1 MELASLRQRALAMTR
16 RKGEITGPDL
26 QRNWPHHGALPAWLT
41 QRRIHAIVSHP
52 DAARGGHLL
61 RRAAYVV
68 FLSAV
73 LFGSLFITL
82 WLTEP
87 QVRNAPDN
95 RSPAELLAAYPISD
109 DSDLAQLAHEA
120 GLITSHRLFGHG
132 DVIRRIDEQKV
143 ELLGW
148 AADGQGT
155 ALEVLVFVA
164 GHLVAM
170 THTAGER
177 PEVTAALRLGFGA
190 DKNLAFS
197 ANFTCRKGDQPVVVV
212 LGKEK
217 DYLDLQPS
225 RCP

>member
-1 MELASLRQRALAMTR
+1 MTR
-16 RKGEITGPDL
+16 HKGEITRPGL
-26 QRNWPHHGALPAWLT
+26 QRNWPHHGALPTWLT
-41 QRRIHAIVSHP
+41 HRRIHATVSHP
-52 DAARGGHLL
+52 DAARGGHLVL
-61 RRAAYVV
+61 RRADYIV

-73 LFGSLFITL
+73 LFGSFFITL

-87 QVRNAPDN
+87 QVPNAADN
-95 RSPAELLAAYPISD
+95 RSPAELLAAYSISD
-109 DSDLAQLAHEA
+109 DSDLAQSAHEA
-120 GLITSHRLFGHG
+120 GLIMSQRLFGHG

-143 ELLGW
+143 KLLGW

-177 PEVTAALRLGFGA
+177 PDVTAALQLGFGA
-190 DKNLAFS
+190 NKNLAFS

-212 LGKEK
+212 LGKER